1 MGGGG
6 DREIRGIVE
15 EERQRDVLS
24 LQDDTS
30 EETCNGFPFLCV
42 NDRKQMFNI
51 RNMTAILL
59 HHLKG
64 RAQQ

>member
-1 MGGGG
+1 LGGGG
-6 DREIRGIVE
+6 REIRGVVE

-24 LQDDTS
+24 LQDDMS
-30 EETCNGFPFLCV
+30 EETYNGFPFLCV
-42 NDRKQMFNI
+42 CDRKQMFNI

-59 HHLKG
+59 LHLNG